1 MANLPDPITRKE
13 QYLAKM
19 AGMETEVPAEP
30 ITREE
35 QYLEA
40 ILDNGG
46 GGGGTKDYDEL
57 TNQPQI
63 DGVTLSGN
71 KTAEDLGLATDDPMT
86 GASDSSGGSKG
97 LVPAPSQGDQNKFLA
112 GDGTWNTPA
121 SPISTVAVDP
131 GEGSELSTNHL
142 LIVMN

>member
-40 ILDNGG
+40 ILENGG
-46 GGGGTKDYDEL
+46 GGGGTKNYDEL
-57 TNQPQI
+57 NNKPQI
-63 DGVTLSGN
+63 EGITLSGN
-71 KTAEDLGLATDDPMT
+71 KTADDLGLATNDPMT
-86 GASDSSGGSKG
+86 GASASSGGSKG
-97 LVPAPSQGDQNKFLA
+97 LVPAPSQGDQDKFLA
-112 GDGTWNTPA
+112 GDGTWA

-131 GEGSELSTNHL
+131 GEGSELSANHL